1 MAKKGNR
8 FKDIPVDI
16 STKILRSNLREWG
29 TKVNYGSNL
38 PRNRKQASKSIIVGN
53 DKQLIWFEILC
64 RCKTID
70 INIYLYNKNKVRKQK
85 IISFAYFFEGWIF
98 ISVKKEYDF

>member
-1 MAKKGNR
+1 MAKKSNR

-38 PRNRKQASKSIIVGN
+38 PRNRKQASRSIMVAN

-64 RCKTID
+64 KF
-70 INIYLYNKNKVRKQK
+70 INIIFKKKNILCETFIKLFIN
-85 IISFAYFFEGWIF
+85 IILI
-98 ISVKKEYDF
+98 D